1 MHKIIFILFFFTLT
15 IVNAQNDLL
24 ANNYFEQGEYEKA
37 LSLYTKLYKKNK
49 NFKYFRAIIT
59 SNQQLENY
67 TEAEKLILN
76 KLNEKKVIPQL
87 YVELGYNYSLQRN
100 DSLATIYFNKAI
112 LFVKETVNFNYGR
125 SVGLAFEKYSLIEQ
139 AIRTY
144 VIAMEIFPNSDFSY
158 QLAKS

>member
-67 TEAEKLILN
+67 TEADRK
-76 KLNEKKVIPQL
+76 
-87 YVELGYNYSLQRN
+87 
-100 DSLATIYFNKAI
+100 
-112 LFVKETVNFNYGR
+112 
-125 SVGLAFEKYSLIEQ
+125 SV
-139 AIRTY
+139 
-144 VIAMEIFPNSDFSY
+144 V
-158 QLAKS
+158 